1 MTELDVVSLSW
12 IAWIPFTIYYFS
24 GIPQILLNYKN
35 RSTAGLSYRMV
46 FFDYTGA
53 MTTTIYSFLLGL
65 PFACLVMEPLCML
78 NIGTL
83 VFQCFYFCRVA
94 QARRFLVASYSALH
108 LVTLGMLVVAW
119 WHPTEIGKAMGWI
132 SVVIQLFTQLP
143 QVLKNKARR
152 SVQGLS
158 FAYVSLLGFAGVLE
172 VIISFMLQLPIQ
184 NLLNGIRAVGYYLI
198 LCSQF
203 YLYRI
208 RQSK

>member
-1 MTELDVVSLSW
+1 MTELDAVSFGW

-35 RSTAGLSYRMV
+35 RSTSGLSYRMV

-83 VFQCFYFCRVA
+83 VFQCFYFCRIA
-94 QARRFLVASYSALH
+94 EARKFLVVSYIALH
-108 LVTLGMLVVAW
+108 AVTLGMLAVAW
-119 WHPTEIGKAMGWI
+119 WHPLEIGKAMGWI

-143 QVLKNKARR
+143 QILKNYARK
-152 SVQGLS
+152 SVKGLS
-158 FAYVSLLGFAGVLE
+158 FAYVSLLGFAGILE
-172 VIISFMLQLPIQ
+172 VLISVMLQLPIQ
-184 NLLNGIRAVGYYLI
+184 NVLNGTRAVGYYLV
-198 LCSQF
+198 LCGQF
-203 YLYRI
+203 YWYR
-208 RQSK
+208 K